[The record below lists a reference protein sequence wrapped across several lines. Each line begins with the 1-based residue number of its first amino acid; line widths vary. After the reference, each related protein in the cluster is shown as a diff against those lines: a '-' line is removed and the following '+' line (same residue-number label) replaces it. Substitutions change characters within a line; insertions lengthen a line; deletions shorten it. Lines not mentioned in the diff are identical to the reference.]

1 MSQAAARG
9 QKQAAPT
16 QPDENDPLK
25 EQYGDAQ
32 LVQSQT
38 TTERKWTR
46 VEALNKDLENQQV
59 HSGLLIM
66 STRVSSLKPLHMG
79 APVIYAHVCLTIP
92 GGAELQSASV
102 TCLCG

>member
-1 MSQAAARG
+1 MTQAAARG

-16 QPDENDPLK
+16 QPDENDALK

-46 VEALNKDLENQQV
+46 VETLNKDLEDQQV
-59 HSGLLIM
+59 HSGLFIM
-66 STRVSSLKPLHMG
+66 STRVGS
-79 APVIYAHVCLTIP
+79 
-92 GGAELQSASV
+92 
-102 TCLCG
+102 